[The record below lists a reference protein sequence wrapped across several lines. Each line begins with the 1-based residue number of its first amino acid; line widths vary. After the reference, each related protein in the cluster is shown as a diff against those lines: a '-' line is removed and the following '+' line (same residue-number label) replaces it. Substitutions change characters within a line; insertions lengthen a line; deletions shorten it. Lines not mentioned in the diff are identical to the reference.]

1 MCLPK
6 NGSILNYD
14 LFVEIAYVVLFV
26 RFELFENLNAVKLQI
41 IVDNSS
47 IIVHV
52 QVYICMC
59 T

>member
-1 MCLPK
+1 MCLPQ

-26 RFELFENLNAVKLQI
+26 RFELFENLNAVKLEI

-47 IIVHV
+47 F
-52 QVYICMC
+52 MA
-59 T
+59 